1 MVGVAGAKK
10 IRANAEIQSEEVL
23 TTELVNVENVKT
35 EISSTD
41 TTSSQISTLGDEN
54 EVSSSNEPSKENL
67 SGS

>member
-1 MVGVAGAKK
+1 MVGVAAAKK